1 MMYLPGELIVTRVCV
16 SLKVDHPQTAL
27 ILRKHW
33 QRCLRLHT
41 KASCSSPRLNNV
53 KKSTQSWPNQ
63 KGQLHVV
70 FSWLPTG
77 TSAIWLCSANKLSG
91 YLQGACPGP
100 RWVDPFPQ
108 HRQHARVFSFS
119 DLLIA
124 LCKLRQAAGSLVEAQ
139 KSQVWVIWMSQMW
152 PFAFFRLWF
161 ALNRGCFV
169 LYPTESWL
177 PLHSGEGDPTLSSP
191 LYRRQNGHAWLQLQ
205 IMFWSNPWN
214 RCTAS
219 EGPESWICSQ
229 AKIWVVPVGCIISAR

>member
-33 QRCLRLHT
+33 QGCLRLHT

-100 RWVDPFPQ
+100 RWVDPFPPTQ
-108 HRQHARVFSFS
+108 TACKSFLFFRSPHSSLQASTGCRKPSWGPEIPGMSHLDES
-119 DLLIA
+119 DVA
-124 LCKLRQAAGSLVEAQ
+124 LCFLQAV
-139 KSQVWVIWMSQMW
+139 V
-152 PFAFFRLWF
+152 
-161 ALNRGCFV
+161 
-169 LYPTESWL
+169 
-177 PLHSGEGDPTLSSP
+177 
-191 LYRRQNGHAWLQLQ
+191 
-205 IMFWSNPWN
+205 
-214 RCTAS
+214 
-219 EGPESWICSQ
+219 CS
-229 AKIWVVPVGCIISAR
+229 